1 MKSQRNPDK
10 DKMSRGKFFWYLGEI
25 GLLSFVASIPAFGAE
40 RATLREADDSGA
52 GRTFKFRANRSPT
65 IRGRTFSREALTS
78 RLATKGLEDIR
89 DIVTGR
95 FFGLAAANTFKDGYT
110 PLINWN
116 LGAGGV
122 NNGCFFYFE
131 RGAHAIPDV
140 IDRCGMFM
148 TSYVDQDKLV
158 IEAMCDAAISKI
170 GGGIPGEAECDARV
184 VPCSPY
190 CHYDCPSDCATKC
203 RRWCATQ
210 ALVDT
215 FEIVSNP
222 ADKFASEI
230 MEIFETDDVATLEQE
245 LTDLIFS
252 DEVLNMGLEHFVAAS
267 HEAYAAKI
275 NEIESIDLESK
286 AFIGIKE
293 IESQ

>member
-1 MKSQRNPDK
+1 MKSRRNPDK

-25 GLLSFVASIPAFGAE
+25 GLLSFVASIPALGAE
-40 RATLREADDSGA
+40 RATLKEADDSGA
-52 GRTFKFRANRSPT
+52 GRTFKYSQFRSPT
-65 IRGRTFSREALTS
+65 IRGRTLSREALTS

-89 DIVTGR
+89 DLVTGR
-95 FFGLAAANTFKDGYT
+95 FFGIAAAETFKDGYT

-116 LGAGGV
+116 LGAGGG
-122 NNGCFFYFE
+122 NNGCFIYAE
-131 RGAHAIPDV
+131 RDAHAIPDV
-140 IDRCGMFM
+140 IDSCCMFV
-148 TSYVDQDKLV
+148 TSYVDQGKLV
-158 IEAMCDAAISKI
+158 IEAMADAASSKI
-170 GGGIPGEAECDARV
+170 GGSIPGEAECDARV

-203 RRWCATQ
+203 RRWCSTQ
-210 ALVDT
+210 TLVDI

-222 ADKFASEI
+222 ADKFASEL
-230 MEIFETDDVATLEQE
+230 MEIFETDDVATLERE

-275 NEIESIDLESK
+275 KEIQIIDIESIESK
-286 AFIGIKE
+286 QLE
-293 IESQ
+293 Q

>member
-1 MKSQRNPDK
+1 MKSPRNPGK

-25 GLLSFVASIPAFGAE
+25 GLLSFIASIPAFGAE

-52 GRTFKFRANRSPT
+52 DRTFKYNQFRSPT
-65 IRGRTFSREALTS
+65 IRGRTISRDALTS

-89 DIVTGR
+89 DLVTGR
-95 FFGLAAANTFKDGYT
+95 FFGIAAANAFKDGYT

-116 LGAGGV
+116 LGAGDG
-122 NNGCFFYFE
+122 NSGCFFYFE
-131 RGAHAIPDV
+131 REAEAIPDV

-148 TSYVDQDKLV
+148 TSYVDQGKLV
-158 IEAMCDAAISKI
+158 IEAMADAAISKI

-184 VPCSPY
+184 VPCSPHCY
-190 CHYDCPSDCATKC
+190 TDCPSDCETVC
-203 RRWCATQ
+203 TRWCAANAQ
-210 ALVDT
+210 VDIL
-215 FEIVSNP
+215 EIVSNP

-230 MEIFETDDVATLEQE
+230 IEIFETDDVATLERE

-267 HEAYAAKI
+267 HEAYAA
-275 NEIESIDLESK
+275 
-286 AFIGIKE
+286 
-293 IESQ
+293 